1 MVSCFSH
8 VDGKPQTHD
17 LMPHG
22 DPKDRFCSYQTGRMS
37 LLVVF
42 KLSCDLRNNSE
53 VRRVLTVLVPT
64 VHPQMNSELDSWW
77 LAHEA
82 IRHRHMTNSTMD
94 FFGTPDNGFDW
105 HWFSQQFP
113 IAYCVFNKTA
123 NVLSKN

>member
-1 MVSCFSH
+1 MVSSFSR
-8 VDGKPQTHD
+8 VDELPQTHN
-17 LMPHG
+17 LVLNG
-22 DPKDRFCSYQTGRMS
+22 NPKDRFCFYQTGRLS

-42 KLSCDLRNNSE
+42 ALSCDLRNNSE

-94 FFGTPDNGFDW
+94 FSGTPDNGVDW
-105 HWFSQQFP
+105 HWFSQHFP
-113 IAYCVFNKTA
+113 NCLLRF
-123 NVLSKN
+123 